1 MKCRKISQ
9 IVLLV
14 TGITMIGYGAV
25 RGEAAVVLGKAI
37 KLCLECVGIGLEK
50 KITVRA
56 DSRDTR
62 VDTGCCHTAY

>member
-37 KLCLECVGIGLEK
+37 KLCLECVGIGYEK
-50 KITVRA
+50 NVTVKA
-56 DSRDTR
+56 ASRDTR
-62 VDTGCCHTAY
+62 MDTGCCHAAY